1 MSADNPDEEST
12 IKRMLILNIFFFNIF
27 SKLVFKSKFSQNKNL
42 MSPFFQTQ
50 PNKRVL
56 VSPGVK
62 STAFIK

>member
-12 IKRMLILNIFFFNIF
+12 IKRMLILNIFFHIF
-27 SKLVFKSKFSQNKNL
+27 SKLVFKSKFSQKKNL